1 MVRKCFCDGNDGDN
15 DNGGGDDVNICLYKI
30 LKRIMIYI
38 EVTKVQ
44 ECFKKAF
51 CYKLLCRKLLLV
63 ALGWVRI
70 SDCIDCHLYNYVSK
84 DWSHT

>member
-15 DNGGGDDVNICLYKI
+15 DNGDGDDVNICLYKI
-30 LKRIMIYI
+30 FKRIMIYI

-44 ECFKKAF
+44 GCFKKAF

-63 ALGWVRI
+63 ALG
-70 SDCIDCHLYNYVSK
+70 
-84 DWSHT
+84 

>member
-1 MVRKCFCDGNDGDN
+1 MESKFRQWHCVLYMVRKCFCDGNDGDN
-15 DNGGGDDVNICLYKI
+15 DNGDGDDGKICLYKI

-63 ALGWVRI
+63 ALG
-70 SDCIDCHLYNYVSK
+70 
-84 DWSHT
+84 